1 MCLSPRFLHRAA
13 LPHTAPSL
21 LQGWS
26 GGVGVGGK
34 GLGEGPHQPR
44 TFMEGLGWK
53 VNPTPFPV
61 GFQGPG
67 PFTKAV
73 AELITFSLG
82 TFKSVVL
89 LKPQNF

>member
-1 MCLSPRFLHRAA
+1 MLLFPTLPPLCCRA
-13 LPHTAPSL
+13 
-21 LQGWS
+21 GV

-67 PFTKAV
+67 PFTKAL

>member
-1 MCLSPRFLHRAA
+1 MLEPLLPAPCCSSPHCPLFAA
-13 LPHTAPSL
+13 GL
-21 LQGWS
+21 GW
-26 GGVGVGGK
+26 GGGGGGK